1 MTCQNA
7 KPRHATPLID
17 GMLMPKAT
25 IAYETDGRPAVNSRN
40 AILVRHGYTGTI
52 VAGRSPAN
60 GNEPGSW
67 DGLIGP
73 GKAIDAAKLFVVTS
87 NMLGCLSFDQCR
99 QHQPP
104 DRRQRSTGPD
114 L

>member
-1 MTCQNA
+1 
-7 KPRHATPLID
+7 
-17 GMLMPKAT
+17 MLMPKAT

-40 AILVRHGYTGTI
+40 AILVRHGYTGNYH

-87 NMLGCLSFDQCR
+87 NMLGSSFGSIQCR

-104 DRRQRSTGPD
+104 DRRD
-114 L
+114 LWPGFMKSG